1 MRTLV
6 FTAIADSRFE
16 DVVQAMEHQ
25 QEAYA
30 KVLNSIGC
38 SFKTSSVETFNCSAE
53 DPYYSADNKYFAVP
67 EDEQQK
73 KEMEEQLTSKYG
85 NTWELIV
92 PQPTKQLRC
101 KYWVWKTNKVTWN
114 NVMAAINSVKAVPF
128 NYEQCD
134 KI

>member
-16 DVVQAMEHQ
+16 DVTQAIERRH
-25 QEAYA
+25 EAYTKA
-30 KVLNSIGC
+30 LNSIGC
-38 SFKTSSVETFNCSAE
+38 SFKTSSVETFNCPAE
-53 DPYYSADNKYFAVP
+53 APYYSVDNKYFAVP

-85 NTWELIV
+85 NAWELIV
-92 PQPTKQLRC
+92 PQPTKQFHR
-101 KYWVWKTNKVTWN
+101 KYWVQKTNKVTWN
-114 NVMAAINSVKAVPF
+114 NVMAVINSVKAVPF
-128 NYEQCD
+128 NYEQYD